1 MARGEAM
8 SAAVGVGC
16 NSQATVAAI
25 VALVR
30 EAGARAACEISSLHT
45 AREVRSPAL
54 DAAAVEL
61 GLTLT
66 RHDLDALAATRDRV
80 ASHSERVEALFGVGS
95 LAEAAALA
103 GAGPGAHLI
112 VPKFS
117 ADGVSC
123 AAAST

>member
-1 MARGEAM
+1 MAGGEAV

-30 EAGARAACEISSLHT
+30 EAGARAGCGIAGLHT
-45 AREVRSPAL
+45 GRAVRSPAL
-54 DAAAVEL
+54 DAAAAAL
-61 GLTLT
+61 RLPLT

-80 ASHSERVEALFGVGS
+80 VSRSERVESLFGVGS

-103 GAGPGAHLI
+103 GAGQGARLI

-123 AAAST
+123 AAASP